1 MYSLVSRLRFGF
13 MVFAF
18 AIRDRL
24 RPRERILAEAA
35 IRAGYRVLDYGC
47 GSGSYVIPAA
57 RRVGKTGIVYG
68 LDNNPLAIEHVRRLA
83 DKHDLR
89 NVQLILSDCA
99 TDLADESVDVVL
111 LYDVLHLLSQ
121 PEKVLAELAR
131 ILKPEGIMSV
141 CDHHLRNEE
150 LVLLVTSSGRFLC
163 EFKGRHTHGFI
174 KFRNESRH
182 AKAHAART

>member
-1 MYSLVSRLRFGF
+1 MYSPVSRLRFRF

-24 RPRERILAEAA
+24 RPRKRILAEAA

-47 GSGSYVIPAA
+47 GPGSYVIPAA
-57 RRVGKTGIVYG
+57 RRVGKSGIVYG
-68 LDNNPLAIEHVRRLA
+68 LDNNPFAIEHVRRLA
-83 DKHDLR
+83 DKHDLK

-99 TDLADESVDVVL
+99 TGLADESVDVVL

-131 ILKPEGIMSV
+131 ILRPQGIMSV
-141 CDHHLRNEE
+141 CDHHLRAEE
-150 LVLLVTSSGRFLC
+150 LMVLVTGSARFLC

-174 KFRNESRH
+174 KCRNEARH
-182 AKAHAART
+182 GKARAAMA